1 MKIKVCNLGILR
13 QAEFT
18 LGDLTIICGGN
29 NTGKTYATYTLFGF
43 LLLWRQKFSIEIPDQ
58 TIDQLLT
65 HGVIQV
71 NVQDY
76 IHIAQDVLS
85 QACKVYTQELHRIFA
100 TPVDRFENT
109 TFSIDLDFNQ
119 INLELPY
126 NRQISSEKISLLSL
140 FKESYSL
147 NLVITLLVEKI
158 EVKLPIHILKN
169 LIADSL
175 KEIIFAP
182 LLPRP
187 FIASAERTGAAIFRK
202 ELNFA
207 RNRLLEEMG
216 QVSKDINPLELLLKE
231 YEDYALPVKMNID
244 FTRNLETIAKKTSF
258 LQTQYPAILEN
269 FSDII
274 GGEYTVTRHDELYFL
289 PRHKKGLK
297 LSMDESSSAV
307 RSLLDLGFYLRHEA
321 QTGDLLLIDEPEL
334 NLHPENQRRIAR
346 LVARLIHVGI
356 KVFMTTHSDY
366 LIKELSTLIMLNQ
379 EDLYV
384 RSIAEREGYCTEEL
398 LNIDQV
404 RVYIAQEEQVLL
416 EGKRRKTKIHTL
428 VPANIDQQLG
438 IEVQSFDSAIE
449 TMNRIQSA
457 ILWRE
462 V

>member
-1 MKIKVCNLGILR
+1 MSLGNCTHCKSGIL
-13 QAEFT
+13 
-18 LGDLTIICGGN
+18 
-29 NTGKTYATYTLFGF
+29 
-43 LLLWRQKFSIEIPDQ
+43 P
-58 TIDQLLT
+58 
-65 HGVIQV
+65 
-71 NVQDY
+71 
-76 IHIAQDVLS
+76 
-85 QACKVYTQELHRIFA
+85 
-100 TPVDRFENT
+100 
-109 TFSIDLDFNQ
+109 
-119 INLELPY
+119 
-126 NRQISSEKISLLSL
+126 
-140 FKESYSL
+140 
-147 NLVITLLVEKI
+147 
-158 EVKLPIHILKN
+158 
-169 LIADSL
+169 
-175 KEIIFAP
+175 
-182 LLPRP
+182 
-187 FIASAERTGAAIFRK
+187 
-202 ELNFA
+202 
-207 RNRLLEEMG
+207 
-216 QVSKDINPLELLLKE
+216 
-231 YEDYALPVKMNID
+231 
-244 FTRNLETIAKKTSF
+244 
-258 LQTQYPAILEN
+258 
-269 FSDII
+269 II

-321 QTGDLLLIDEPEL
+321 QRGDLLLIDEPEL